1 MRPMERAL
9 IACSCCGLILEVPPV
24 PPKSRARCPRCRSA
38 VRDPHRPPD
47 LTPSLA
53 SAIAALILYPFA
65 ILTPVMR
72 LERLGHVHESS
83 IWDGAVSLLVHGDWF
98 TGALILFCSVLLPLA
113 KICAILF
120 LNLSS
125 RLAPNHQ
132 ALTYKL
138 VEHSGRWGMLDV
150 LLVAVLV
157 AALKLGDL
165 VAVEPGPGATVF
177 ATFVVMSLIASA
189 TFDNHALWRSRR

>member
-1 MRPMERAL
+1 VYGLVNAAVE
-9 IACSCCGLILEVPPV
+9 GLIVQEHGRDAWNRIREHAGVPDEPFL
-24 PPKSRARCPRCRSA
+24 AMQA
-38 VRDPHRPPD
+38 YPD
-47 LTPSLA
+47 
-53 SAIAALILYPFA
+53 
-65 ILTPVMR
+65 
-72 LERLGHVHESS
+72 E
-83 IWDGAVSLLVHGDWF
+83 
-98 TGALILFCSVLLPLA
+98 
-113 KICAILF
+113 
-120 LNLSS
+120 
-125 RLAPNHQ
+125 
-132 ALTYKL
+132 LTYKL